1 MSDEKPT
8 TVTLDH
14 MEYAAL
20 LYVLRKLPLPDIH
33 KKLSTI
39 YPLDSVNVEFV
50 VRVQQKAGAS

>member
-1 MSDEKPT
+1 MSSEKVT

-39 YPLDSVNVEFV
+39 YPLDRIDIEFV
-50 VRVQQKAGAS
+50 VSVQTIDRKD